1 MIKPVQ
7 RYSILRLSS
16 TNQPTNRKKQMP
28 ITKPT
33 IETDAYLDEDTE
45 TATPKVGTTVQK
57 GWDAFDAIAVQSDSE
72 FPTDFKFSEEPV
84 LIKFL
89 EDQPF
94 AVYEQHWIERPKGKK
109 SFVCIGDNCPLC
121 DVLGD
126 MPRGKFAFNV
136 LVLSGASQG
145 VQILTAP
152 PTLARLVKKSNEDD
166 RKGPLSKEFWEV
178 SRMGTGPTTNFT
190 LNFVR
195 GRDLAEEW
203 KLSSDA
209 VQELVAAAVPFTAEV
224 IRETPRS
231 EMLEVA
237 RSVA

>member
-1 MIKPVQ
+1 
-7 RYSILRLSS
+7 
-16 TNQPTNRKKQMP
+16 MP

-33 IETDAYLDEDTE
+33 VEADSYLSEDSEDAM
-45 TATPKVGTTVQK
+45 PKVGTTVQQ
-57 GWDAFDAIAVQSDSE
+57 GWDAFDSLVQENSSD
-72 FPTDFKFSEEPV
+72 FPTDFKFSESPQLV
-84 LIKFL
+84 KFL

-94 AVYEQHWIERPKGKK
+94 ASYEQHWIERPKGKK
-109 SFVCIGDNCPLC
+109 SFVCIGEACPLC

-126 MPRGKFAFNV
+126 KPRGKFAFNV
-136 LVLSGASQG
+136 LVLSGESQG
-145 VQILTAP
+145 VQIMTAP
-152 PTLARLVKKSNEDD
+152 PSLARQIKKAHDD
-166 RKGPLSKEFWEV
+166 ERKGPLSKEFWEV
-178 SRMGTGPTTNFT
+178 SRLGSGPTTQYT

-195 GRDLAEEW
+195 GRDLTEEW
-203 KLSSDA
+203 KLSTDA

>member
-1 MIKPVQ
+1 M
-7 RYSILRLSS
+7 
-16 TNQPTNRKKQMP
+16 T
-28 ITKPT
+28 ITKPAFQAADYL
-33 IETDAYLDEDTE
+33 ETDSEDIQ
-45 TATPKVGTTVQK
+45 PKVGTTVQK
-57 GWDAFDAIAVQSDSE
+57 GWDAVDDHMSTPVGE
-72 FPTDFKFSEEPV
+72 FPTDFRFTEETQ
-84 LIKFL
+84 LIKFM
-89 EDQPF
+89 EDEPF

-126 MPRGKFAFNV
+126 KPRGKFAFNIVV
-136 LVLSGASQG
+136 LQGDVTG

-152 PTLARLVKKSNEDD
+152 PLLVRQLRKINEDD

-178 SRMGTGPTTNFT
+178 SRLGMGPTTSYN
-190 LNFVR
+190 LNVVR
-195 GRDLAEEW
+195 GRDLEEEW
-203 KLSSDA
+203 KMTADD
-209 VQELVAAAVPFTAEV
+209 VEGLVAAAVPFTADV

>member
-1 MIKPVQ
+1 
-7 RYSILRLSS
+7 
-16 TNQPTNRKKQMP
+16 MP
-28 ITKPT
+28 ITKPSV
-33 IETDAYLDEDTE
+33 DADNYLAEDSE
-45 TATPKVGTTVQK
+45 DAMPKVGTTVQQ
-57 GWDAFDAIAVQSDSE
+57 GWDAFDSLVQENTSE
-72 FPTDFKFSEEPV
+72 FPTDFKFSDEPQLV
-84 LIKFL
+84 KFL

-94 AVYEQHWIERPKGKK
+94 ASYEQHWIERPKGKK
-109 SFVCIGDNCPLC
+109 SFVCIGDACPLC

-126 MPRGKFAFNV
+126 KPRGKFSFNV
-136 LVLSGASQG
+136 LVLSGDTQG

-152 PTLARLVKKSNEDD
+152 PSLARQIKKAHDD
-166 RKGPLSKEFWEV
+166 ERKGPLSKEFWEI
-178 SRMGTGPTTNFT
+178 SRLGTGPTTQYT

-203 KLSSDA
+203 KLSQDT
-209 VQELVAAAVPFTAEV
+209 VNELVAAAVPFTAEV

>member
-1 MIKPVQ
+1 M
-7 RYSILRLSS
+7 
-16 TNQPTNRKKQMP
+16 T
-28 ITKPT
+28 ITKPAFQAA
-33 IETDAYLDEDTE
+33 DYLEADSEE
-45 TATPKVGTTVQK
+45 IQPKVGTTIQR
-57 GWDAFDAIAVQSDSE
+57 GWDAVEDRMQVPMGD
-72 FPTDFKFSEEPV
+72 FPTDFRFTEEPQ

-89 EDQPF
+89 EDEPF

-126 MPRGKFAFNV
+126 KPRNKFAFNIVV
-136 LVLSGASQG
+136 LQGDITG

-152 PTLARLVKKSNEDD
+152 PLLVRQLRKINEDD

-178 SRMGTGPTTNFT
+178 SRLGVGPTTSYN
-190 LNFVR
+190 LNIVR
-195 GRDLAEEW
+195 GRDLEEEW
-203 KLSSDA
+203 KMTADD
-209 VQELVAAAVPFTAEV
+209 VEGLVAAAVPFTADV

>member
-1 MIKPVQ
+1 
-7 RYSILRLSS
+7 
-16 TNQPTNRKKQMP
+16 MP

-33 IETDAYLDEDTE
+33 VEADSYLSEDSE
-45 TATPKVGTTVQK
+45 DVMPKVGTTVQQ
-57 GWDAFDAIAVQSDSE
+57 GWDAFDSLVQENTSD
-72 FPTDFKFSEEPV
+72 FPTDFKFSESPQLV
-84 LIKFL
+84 KFL

-94 AVYEQHWIERPKGKK
+94 ASYEQHWIERPKGKK
-109 SFVCIGDNCPLC
+109 SFVCIGEACPLC

-126 MPRGKFAFNV
+126 KPRGKFAFNV
-136 LVLSGASQG
+136 LVLSGESQG
-145 VQILTAP
+145 VQIMTAP
-152 PTLARLVKKSNEDD
+152 PSLARQIKKAHDD
-166 RKGPLSKEFWEV
+166 ERKGPLSKEFWEV
-178 SRMGTGPTTNFT
+178 SRLGSGPTTQYT

-203 KLSSDA
+203 KLSADD

>member
-1 MIKPVQ
+1 
-7 RYSILRLSS
+7 
-16 TNQPTNRKKQMP
+16 MP

-33 IETDAYLDEDTE
+33 VEADSYLSEDSEDAM
-45 TATPKVGTTVQK
+45 PKIGTTVQQ
-57 GWDAFDAIAVQSDSE
+57 GWDAFESLVQENTSD
-72 FPTDFKFSEEPV
+72 FPTDFKFSESPQLV
-84 LIKFL
+84 KFL

-94 AVYEQHWIERPKGKK
+94 ASYEQHWIERPKGKK
-109 SFVCIGDNCPLC
+109 SFVCIGEACPLC

-126 MPRGKFAFNV
+126 KPRGKFAFNV
-136 LVLSGASQG
+136 LVLSGESQG
-145 VQILTAP
+145 VQIMTAP
-152 PTLARLVKKSNEDD
+152 PSLARQIKKAHDD
-166 RKGPLSKEFWEV
+166 ERKGPLSKEFWEV
-178 SRMGTGPTTNFT
+178 SRLGSGPTTQYT

-203 KLSSDA
+203 KLSADD

>member
-1 MIKPVQ
+1 
-7 RYSILRLSS
+7 
-16 TNQPTNRKKQMP
+16 MP
-28 ITKPT
+28 IAKPT
-33 IETDAYLDEDTE
+33 ISADSYLDEDSE
-45 TATPKVGTTVQK
+45 NASPKVGTTVQE
-57 GWDAFDAIAVQSDSE
+57 GWDAFDTLVKSETSE
-72 FPTDFKFSEEPV
+72 FPTDFRFSEEPQLV
-84 LIKFL
+84 KFL
-89 EDQPF
+89 EDAPF
-94 AVYEQHWIERPKGKK
+94 ASYEQHWIERPKGKK
-109 SFVCIGDNCPLC
+109 SFVCIGDACPLC

-126 MPRGKFAFNV
+126 KPRGKFSFNV
-136 LVLSGASQG
+136 LVLSGDTQG

-152 PTLARLVKKSNEDD
+152 PSLARQIKKAHEDE
-166 RKGPLSKEFWEV
+166 RKGPLSKEFWEI
-178 SRMGTGPTTNFT
+178 SRLGMGPTTQYT

-203 KLSSDA
+203 KLNSDA

>member
-1 MIKPVQ
+1 
-7 RYSILRLSS
+7 
-16 TNQPTNRKKQMP
+16 MP
-28 ITKPT
+28 ITKPSV
-33 IETDAYLDEDTE
+33 DADNYLAEDSE
-45 TATPKVGTTVQK
+45 DAMPKVGTTVQQ
-57 GWDAFDAIAVQSDSE
+57 GWDAFDSLVQENSSE
-72 FPTDFKFSEEPV
+72 FPTDFKFSEEPQLV
-84 LIKFL
+84 KFL

-94 AVYEQHWIERPKGKK
+94 ASYEQHWIERPKGKK
-109 SFVCIGDNCPLC
+109 SFVCIGDACPLC

-126 MPRGKFAFNV
+126 KPRGKFSFNI
-136 LVLSGASQG
+136 LVLSGDVQG

-152 PTLARLVKKSNEDD
+152 PSLARQIKKAHDD
-166 RKGPLSKEFWEV
+166 ERKGPLSKEFWEI
-178 SRMGTGPTTNFT
+178 SRLGTGPTTQYT

-203 KLSSDA
+203 KLSQDT
-209 VQELVAAAVPFTAEV
+209 VNELVAAAVPFTAEV

>member
-1 MIKPVQ
+1 
-7 RYSILRLSS
+7 
-16 TNQPTNRKKQMP
+16 MP

-33 IETDAYLDEDTE
+33 VEADSYLSEDSEDAM
-45 TATPKVGTTVQK
+45 PKVGTTVQQ
-57 GWDAFDAIAVQSDSE
+57 GWDAFDSLVQENSSD
-72 FPTDFKFSEEPV
+72 FPTDFKFSESPQLV
-84 LIKFL
+84 KFL

-94 AVYEQHWIERPKGKK
+94 ASYEQHWIERPKGKK
-109 SFVCIGDNCPLC
+109 SFVCIGEACPLC

-126 MPRGKFAFNV
+126 KPRGKFAFNV
-136 LVLSGASQG
+136 LVLSGESQG
-145 VQILTAP
+145 VQIMTAP
-152 PTLARLVKKSNEDD
+152 PSLARQIKKAHDD
-166 RKGPLSKEFWEV
+166 ERKGPLSKEFWEV
-178 SRMGTGPTTNFT
+178 SRLGSGPTTQYT

-203 KLSSDA
+203 KLSTDA

>member
-1 MIKPVQ
+1 
-7 RYSILRLSS
+7 
-16 TNQPTNRKKQMP
+16 MP
-28 ITKPT
+28 ITKPVQNA
-33 IETDAYLDEDTE
+33 EDYLLEEDS
-45 TATPKVGTTVQK
+45 ADIQPKVGTTVQK
-57 GWDAFDAIAVQSDSE
+57 GWDAVDDRIQPVGD
-72 FPTDFKFSEEPV
+72 FPTDFRFTEEPQLV
-84 LIKFL
+84 KFL
-89 EDQPF
+89 EDEPF

-126 MPRGKFAFNV
+126 KPRGKFAFNIF
-136 LVLSGASQG
+136 VLSGDVEG

-152 PTLARLVKKSNEDD
+152 PTLLRQLRKIAEDD
-166 RKGPLSKEFWEV
+166 RKGPLSREYWEV
-178 SRMGTGPTTNFT
+178 SRLGMGPTTSYN

-195 GRDLAEEW
+195 GRDLEEEW

-209 VQELVAAAVPFTAEV
+209 AQELVATAVPFTAEV

-237 RSVA
+237 RSVG

>member
-1 MIKPVQ
+1 
-7 RYSILRLSS
+7 
-16 TNQPTNRKKQMP
+16 MP

-33 IETDAYLDEDTE
+33 VEADSYLSEDTE
-45 TATPKVGTTVQK
+45 DAMPKVGTTVQQ
-57 GWDAFDAIAVQSDSE
+57 GWDAFDSLVQENTSD
-72 FPTDFKFSEEPV
+72 FPTDFKFSESPQLV
-84 LIKFL
+84 KFL

-94 AVYEQHWIERPKGKK
+94 ASYEQHWIERPKGKK
-109 SFVCIGDNCPLC
+109 SFVCIGEACPFC

-126 MPRGKFAFNV
+126 KPRGKFAFNV
-136 LVLSGASQG
+136 LVLSGESQG
-145 VQILTAP
+145 VQIMTAP
-152 PTLARLVKKSNEDD
+152 PSLARQIKKAHDD
-166 RKGPLSKEFWEV
+166 ERKGPLSKEFWEV
-178 SRMGTGPTTNFT
+178 SRLGSGPTTQYT

-195 GRDLAEEW
+195 GRDLTEEW
-203 KLSSDA
+203 KLSTDA

>member
-1 MIKPVQ
+1 
-7 RYSILRLSS
+7 
-16 TNQPTNRKKQMP
+16 MP

-33 IETDAYLDEDTE
+33 INADTYLDEDSE
-45 TATPKVGTTVQK
+45 SATPKVGTTVQE
-57 GWDAFDAIAVQSDSE
+57 GWDAFDSLVKSDTTE
-72 FPTDFKFSEEPV
+72 FPTEFRFSDSPQLV
-84 LIKFL
+84 KFL

-94 AVYEQHWIERPKGKK
+94 ASYEQHWIDNAPKKK
-109 SFVCIGDNCPLC
+109 SFVCMGDNCPLC

-126 MPRGKFAFNV
+126 KPRGRFSFNV
-136 LVLSGASQG
+136 LVLSGDTQG
-145 VQILTAP
+145 VQILTVP
-152 PTLARLVKKSNEDD
+152 PSMARQIKKAHEDE

-178 SRMGTGPTTNFT
+178 SRLGMGPTTQYT

-203 KLSSDA
+203 KLDSTA
-209 VQELVAAAVPFTAEV
+209 VQELVATAVPFTAEV

>member
-1 MIKPVQ
+1 M
-7 RYSILRLSS
+7 
-16 TNQPTNRKKQMP
+16 T

-33 IETDAYLDEDTE
+33 FQAADYLEVDSEDIQ
-45 TATPKVGTTVQK
+45 PKVGTTVQR
-57 GWDAFDAIAVQSDSE
+57 GWDAVEDRMSTPVGD
-72 FPTDFKFSEEPV
+72 FPTDFRFTEEPQ

-89 EDQPF
+89 EDEPF

-126 MPRGKFAFNV
+126 KPRGKFAFNIV
-136 LVLSGASQG
+136 VLSGDVTG

-152 PTLARLVKKSNEDD
+152 PLLVRQLRKINEDD

-178 SRMGTGPTTNFT
+178 SRLGTGPTTSYN
-190 LNFVR
+190 LNIVR
-195 GRDLAEEW
+195 GRDLEEEW
-203 KLSSDA
+203 KMDA
-209 VQELVAAAVPFTAEV
+209 ETVQGLVAAAVPFTADV